1 MKTFVVCTARKNLNV
16 PGLGRVK
23 PDQEFTW
30 TGSEE
35 QLEKWK
41 AAGHVFTVS
50 VSGIKNDPGETA
62 KLLKELETSNAS
74 VIALRTALE
83 DANAQIE
90 KLRPI
95 EPVEGKEIDSRPR
108 FEGLVSVKSG
118 KLAILVQEPGD
129 LSDGEKVEIY
139 RPLVPAEGLPEE
151 SEKKEGE

>member
-1 MKTFVVCTARKNLNV
+1 M
-16 PGLGRVK
+16 K

-30 TGSEE
+30 AGSEE

-90 KLRPI
+90 RLKPF
-95 EPVEGKEIDSRPR
+95 ESVEGKEIDARPR

-129 LSDGEKVEIY
+129 LVDGENVKIY
-139 RPLVPAEGLPEE
+139 RPLVPAEGLPEGP
-151 SEKKEGE
+151 EKKEGE